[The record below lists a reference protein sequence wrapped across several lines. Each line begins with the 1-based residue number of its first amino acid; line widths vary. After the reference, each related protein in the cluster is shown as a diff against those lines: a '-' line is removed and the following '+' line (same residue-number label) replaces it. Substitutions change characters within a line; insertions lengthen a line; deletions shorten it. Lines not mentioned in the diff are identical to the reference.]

1 MIFRSL
7 LSAVLVV
14 AFCCTG
20 VNAQINR
27 DAPMGAPTID
37 GVISAA
43 EAASQL
49 VVPMSWPMAT
59 GWEIPGNEP
68 SAAELSATWYV
79 SWDASN
85 LYISADVKDNSQD
98 WTSAD
103 GGPYNGQ
110 DTVQPTFAPH
120 NDPGCAFSPGG
131 GCAAI
136 YDLAIDN
143 GDGGGPGI
151 YRHGPSGWDASTVT
165 VAGTKDG
172 TAGYVIE
179 SAIPWATAMDD
190 ASYVPATGDVHGLSF
205 ILVSQTPSTILYT
218 DFGNGANTIG
228 TPSSWNSITLVPE
241 PGTLCL
247 LVVGSL
253 LLLARRRNR

>member
-14 AFCCTG
+14 AFCCTS
-20 VNAQINR
+20 VYAQINR
-27 DAPMGAPTID
+27 DAPMGTPTID

-68 SAAELSATWYV
+68 SAADLSATWYV

-85 LYISADVKDNSQD
+85 LYISADVKDNTQD
-98 WTSAD
+98 WTGND
-103 GGPYNGQ
+103 GGPFNVQ
-110 DTVQPTFAPH
+110 DTVQPTFNPH
-120 NDPGCAFSPGG
+120 NDSGCGFPA
-131 GCAAI
+131 CAAI

-143 GDGGGPGI
+143 KDGTGAGI
-151 YRHGPSGWDASTVT
+151 YRHGGTGGFDASTVSI
-165 VAGTKDG
+165 AGSKDG
-172 TAGYVIE
+172 TAGYVLE
-179 SAIPWATAMDD
+179 SAIPWSTAVGGG
-190 ASYVPATGDVHGLSF
+190 YTPANGDVHGLSF
-205 ILVSQTPSTILYT
+205 ILVSQSPSTQLYT

-228 TPSSWNSITLVPE
+228 NSASWNSITLVPE

>member
-14 AFCCTG
+14 AFCCTS
-20 VNAQINR
+20 VYSQINR
-27 DAPMGAPTID
+27 DAPMGTPTID

-68 SAAELSATWYV
+68 SAADLSATWYV

-85 LYISADVKDNSQD
+85 LYISADVKDNTQD
-98 WTSAD
+98 WTGND
-103 GGPYNGQ
+103 GGPFNVQ
-110 DTVQPTFAPH
+110 DTAQPTFNPH
-120 NDPGCAFSPGG
+120 NDSGCGFPA
-131 GCAAI
+131 CAAI

-143 GDGGGPGI
+143 KDGTGAGI
-151 YRHGPSGWDASTVT
+151 YRHGGTGGFDASTVSI
-165 VAGTKDG
+165 AGSKDG
-172 TAGYVIE
+172 TAGYVLE
-179 SAIPWATAMDD
+179 SAIPWSTAVGGG
-190 ASYVPATGDVHGLSF
+190 YTPANGDVHGLSF
-205 ILVSQTPSTILYT
+205 ILVSQSPSTQLYT

-228 TPSSWNSITLVPE
+228 NSASWNSITLVPE

>member
-14 AFCCTG
+14 AFCCTS
-20 VNAQINR
+20 VYAQINR
-27 DAPMGAPTID
+27 DAPMGTPTID

-49 VVPMSWPMAT
+49 VVPMVWPVDT
-59 GWEIPGNEP
+59 GWEIPGNAP
-68 SAAELSATWYV
+68 SAADLSATWYV

-98 WTSAD
+98 WTSAA

-110 DTVQPTFAPH
+110 DTVQPTFNPH
-120 NDPGCAFSPGG
+120 NDPGCGFPA
-131 GCAAI
+131 CAAI

-143 GDGGGPGI
+143 KDGTGAGI
-151 YRHGPSGWDASTVT
+151 YRHGPSGWDASPVS

-179 SAIPWATAMDD
+179 SAIPWSTAVGGG
-190 ASYVPATGDVHGLSF
+190 YTPTNGDVHGLSF
-205 ILVSQTPSTILYT
+205 ILVSQTPSTQLYT
-218 DFGNGANTIG
+218 DFGNGSNTIG
-228 TPSSWNSITLVPE
+228 NSSSWNSITLVPE